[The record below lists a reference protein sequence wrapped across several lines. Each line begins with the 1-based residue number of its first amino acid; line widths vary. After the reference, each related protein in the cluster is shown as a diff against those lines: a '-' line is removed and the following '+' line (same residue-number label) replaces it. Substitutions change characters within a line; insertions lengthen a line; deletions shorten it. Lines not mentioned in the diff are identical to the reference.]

1 MTTKIGTASCTGI
14 GPMRCLWKQF
24 EEANKLLHRKVRLPS
39 HSREQYREMGSRIIL
54 REGVVNRVTIATPHY
69 EVDEI
74 SELRIYHN
82 GEAYMLCGVKRSLE
96 ETPRMP
102 FSPGR
107 EVRFILRAVVLGWT
121 IERLFAEMYG
131 GE

>member
-1 MTTKIGTASCTGI
+1 MKTTAGTASCSGI

-24 EEANKLLHRKVRLPS
+24 EEANKSLHRKLRLPS
-39 HSREQYREMGSRIIL
+39 NRHEQYREMGSRIIL
-54 REGVVNRVTIATPHY
+54 REGGVNRVTIATPHN
-69 EVDEI
+69 EDALTEI
-74 SELRIYHN
+74 RIYHN
-82 GEAYMLCGVKRSLE
+82 GEAYMLCGVRSSFK

-107 EVRFILRAVVLGWT
+107 EVRFILRAVILGWT
-121 IERLFAEMYG
+121 MERLFAEMYG